1 MSTSHS
7 RLEPFFQQ
15 MVRNSYAGK
24 LGIHDTAITQYVARL
39 LCEFSEA
46 DKLYKVRDDEGRP
59 SLARRDGAAADPVHG
74 TATSF
79 DAERAVRKH
88 IGDYALFVSGMYPE
102 SMDPYRR
109 RHGQQSFEELVKVGK
124 ESYYIVSQFDL
135 EEYADEAPMFRRLAG
150 WFDRCIYG
158 LRLVREELTHNKPG
172 FLARPRELARL
183 CEGAAERMGN
193 RKSPRSDT
201 PTRRQHIPRAVAEVK
216 SPPARKLEDRAR

>member
-1 MSTSHS
+1 MQTEAHP
-7 RLEPFFQQ
+7 LEPFFQQ

-24 LGIHDTAITQYVARL
+24 LGMHDTAISNYVAHL

-46 DKLYKVRDDEGRP
+46 DKLYRVRDEEGKPIHALDAMVR
-59 SLARRDGAAADPVHG
+59 AADPVHG

-102 SMDPYRR
+102 SMETPRSRR
-109 RHGQQSFEELVKVGK
+109 QGQQSYEELVSVGK

-150 WFDRCIYG
+150 WFDRCTYG
-158 LRLVREELTHNKPG
+158 LRLVREELQSGKPG
-172 FLARPRELARL
+172 FL
-183 CEGAAERMGN
+183 
-193 RKSPRSDT
+193 
-201 PTRRQHIPRAVAEVK
+201 
-216 SPPARKLEDRAR
+216 PARVN

>member
-1 MSTSHS
+1 MQTEAHP
-7 RLEPFFQQ
+7 LEPFFQQ

-24 LGIHDTAITQYVARL
+24 LGMHDTAISNYVAHL

-46 DKLYKVRDDEGRP
+46 DKLYRVRDEEGKPIHALDAMVR
-59 SLARRDGAAADPVHG
+59 AADPVHG

-102 SMDPYRR
+102 SMEAPRSRR
-109 RHGQQSFEELVKVGK
+109 QGQQSYEELVSVGK

-150 WFDRCIYG
+150 WFDRCTYG
-158 LRLVREELTHNKPG
+158 LRLVREELSQGKPG
-172 FLARPRELARL
+172 FL
-183 CEGAAERMGN
+183 
-193 RKSPRSDT
+193 
-201 PTRRQHIPRAVAEVK
+201 
-216 SPPARKLEDRAR
+216 PARVN

>member
-1 MSTSHS
+1 MQTEAHP
-7 RLEPFFQQ
+7 LEPFFQQ

-24 LGIHDTAITQYVARL
+24 LGMHDTAISNYVAHL

-46 DKLYKVRDDEGRP
+46 DKLYRVRDEEGKPIHALDAMVR
-59 SLARRDGAAADPVHG
+59 AADPVHG

-102 SMDPYRR
+102 SMETPRSRR
-109 RHGQQSFEELVKVGK
+109 QGQQSYEELVSVGK

-150 WFDRCIYG
+150 WFDRCTYG
-158 LRLVREELTHNKPG
+158 LRLVREELSQGKPG
-172 FLARPRELARL
+172 FL
-183 CEGAAERMGN
+183 
-193 RKSPRSDT
+193 
-201 PTRRQHIPRAVAEVK
+201 
-216 SPPARKLEDRAR
+216 PARVN

>member
-1 MSTSHS
+1 MQTEAHP
-7 RLEPFFQQ
+7 LEPFFQQ

-24 LGIHDTAITQYVARL
+24 LGMHDTAISNYVAHL

-46 DKLYKVRDDEGRP
+46 DKLYKVRDEEGKPIHALDAMVR
-59 SLARRDGAAADPVHG
+59 AADPVHG

-102 SMDPYRR
+102 SMEAPRSRR
-109 RHGQQSFEELVKVGK
+109 LGQQSYEELVSVGK

-150 WFDRCIYG
+150 WYDRCIYG
-158 LRLVREELTHNKPG
+158 LRLVREDLAQGKPG
-172 FLARPRELARL
+172 FL
-183 CEGAAERMGN
+183 
-193 RKSPRSDT
+193 
-201 PTRRQHIPRAVAEVK
+201 
-216 SPPARKLEDRAR
+216 PARVN

>member
-1 MSTSHS
+1 MQSEAHP
-7 RLEPFFQQ
+7 LEPFFQQ

-24 LGIHDTAITQYVARL
+24 LGINDTTITHYVARL

-59 SLARRDGAAADPVHG
+59 IHRLEGMIQAADPIHG

-79 DAERAVRKH
+79 DAERRVRKH

-102 SMDPYRR
+102 SMESPSPYRR
-109 RHGQQSFEELVKVGK
+109 RHGHESFDELVKVGK

-135 EEYADEAPMFRRLAG
+135 EEYADEAPMFRRLSG

-158 LRLVREELTHNKPG
+158 LRLVREELTHGKPG
-172 FLARPRELARL
+172 FL
-183 CEGAAERMGN
+183 
-193 RKSPRSDT
+193 
-201 PTRRQHIPRAVAEVK
+201 
-216 SPPARKLEDRAR
+216 PARAS

>member
-1 MSTSHS
+1 MQGEAHP
-7 RLEPFFQQ
+7 LEPFFQQ
-15 MVRNSYAGK
+15 MVRNSYTGK
-24 LGIHDTAITQYVARL
+24 LGMHDTAITSYVARL

-59 SLARRDGAAADPVHG
+59 IHALEDMLQAADPVHG
-74 TATSF
+74 TAASF

-102 SMDPYRR
+102 SMGPNRR
-109 RHGQQSFEELVKVGK
+109 RHGHQNFEELVKVGK

-158 LRLVREELTHNKPG
+158 LRLVRDELKLSKPG
-172 FLARPRELARL
+172 FL
-183 CEGAAERMGN
+183 
-193 RKSPRSDT
+193 
-201 PTRRQHIPRAVAEVK
+201 
-216 SPPARKLEDRAR
+216 PARVN

>member
-1 MSTSHS
+1 MQTETHP
-7 RLEPFFQQ
+7 LEPFFQQ

-24 LGIHDTAITQYVARL
+24 LGMHDTAISNYVAHL

-46 DKLYKVRDDEGRP
+46 DKLYRVRDEEGKPIHALDAMVR
-59 SLARRDGAAADPVHG
+59 AADPVHG

-102 SMDPYRR
+102 SMEAPRSRR
-109 RHGQQSFEELVKVGK
+109 QGQQSYEELVSVGK

-150 WFDRCIYG
+150 WFDRCTYG
-158 LRLVREELTHNKPG
+158 LRLVREELSQGKPG
-172 FLARPRELARL
+172 FL
-183 CEGAAERMGN
+183 
-193 RKSPRSDT
+193 
-201 PTRRQHIPRAVAEVK
+201 
-216 SPPARKLEDRAR
+216 PARVN

>member
-1 MSTSHS
+1 MQDEAHP
-7 RLEPFFQQ
+7 LEPFFQQ
-15 MVRNSYAGK
+15 MVRNSHAGK
-24 LGIHDTAITQYVARL
+24 LGMHDTAITSYVARL

-59 SLARRDGAAADPVHG
+59 IHALEDMLQASDPVHG
-74 TATSF
+74 TAASF

-102 SMDPYRR
+102 SMGPNRR
-109 RHGQQSFEELVKVGK
+109 RHGHQNFEELVKVGK

-158 LRLVREELTHNKPG
+158 LRLVRDELTLNKPG
-172 FLARPRELARL
+172 FL
-183 CEGAAERMGN
+183 
-193 RKSPRSDT
+193 
-201 PTRRQHIPRAVAEVK
+201 
-216 SPPARKLEDRAR
+216 PARVN

>member
-1 MSTSHS
+1 MQVEVHP
-7 RLEPFFQQ
+7 LEPFFQQ
-15 MVRNSYAGK
+15 MVRNSYGGK
-24 LGIHDTAITQYVARL
+24 LGINDTTITTYVARL

-59 SLARRDGAAADPVHG
+59 IHSLEDMLQASDPVHG

-158 LRLVREELTHNKPG
+158 LRLVRDELAQGKPG
-172 FLARPRELARL
+172 CLPSRV
-183 CEGAAERMGN
+183 N
-193 RKSPRSDT
+193 
-201 PTRRQHIPRAVAEVK
+201 
-216 SPPARKLEDRAR
+216 